1 MTRKP
6 DESTLTGAASS
17 AIKATSAAD
26 ASAKSTALRDPVET
40 SSSVKGTSSRGPAV
54 AGLSAKDASSRDA
67 AATGSSAKDASPT
80 PTGGGQAVAADAAP
94 VLDLETRI
102 TGGHHE
108 SLVLWLRML
117 SCTNRVENE
126 IRSRLRAEFGITLPR
141 FDLMAQLERQPE
153 GLRMGE
159 LSKRM
164 MVTGG
169 NVTGITD
176 QLVAENL
183 VVREPAP
190 DDRRAFIVKLTP
202 AGRRAFARMAQ
213 VHEQWIAE
221 LFSGLP
227 SDAKTQLIDLLST
240 LKGSLTAPPS
250 A

>member
-1 MTRKP
+1 MTRKTEEP
-6 DESTLTGAASS
+6 
-17 AIKATSAAD
+17 
-26 ASAKSTALRDPVET
+26 ALA
-40 SSSVKGTSSRGPAV
+40 TSSRSIPNASGR
-54 AGLSAKDASSRDA
+54 SASAASTS
-67 AATGSSAKDASPT
+67 
-80 PTGGGQAVAADAAP
+80 VAAGASGQVTAPDAAP

-102 TGGHHE
+102 TGGHHQ

-213 VHEQWIAE
+213 VHEEWIAE

-227 SDAKTQLIDLLST
+227 PDAKTQLIDLLST
-240 LKGSLTAPPS
+240 LKGSLTAPP
-250 A
+250 AG